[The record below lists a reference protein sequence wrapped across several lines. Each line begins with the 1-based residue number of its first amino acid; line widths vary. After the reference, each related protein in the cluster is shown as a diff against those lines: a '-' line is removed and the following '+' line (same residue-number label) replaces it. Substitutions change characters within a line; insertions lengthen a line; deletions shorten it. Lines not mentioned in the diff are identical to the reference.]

1 MLATTGLLRV
11 LKTDKT
17 PHSWWSHSS
26 AEKGDKQ
33 AKSVRSSKMQ
43 KEERKGRME
52 FYTGWSEKASLMML
66 ELSEDLKAEREGVGR
81 PEVDE

>member
-1 MLATTGLLRV
+1 
-11 LKTDKT
+11 
-17 PHSWWSHSS
+17 
-26 AEKGDKQ
+26 
-33 AKSVRSSKMQ
+33 MQ

-81 PEVDE
+81 SEVEE